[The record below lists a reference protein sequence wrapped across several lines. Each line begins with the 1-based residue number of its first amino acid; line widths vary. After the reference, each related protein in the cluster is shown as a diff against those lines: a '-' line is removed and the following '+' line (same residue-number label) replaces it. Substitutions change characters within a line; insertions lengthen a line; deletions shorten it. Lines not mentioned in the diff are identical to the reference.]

1 MAEIVNESLFKVAKG
16 ATIVLLGTFIG
27 MLLTFIGKVIIIRY
41 ITQSEYGIL
50 SLALVLL
57 NIFVIVSA
65 MGVQEGST
73 RYIAH
78 FRAKGDRSKV
88 KGVIVS
94 SIQITLLSS
103 VFLAILLFL
112 ASDFISNF
120 FHTTEL
126 STPLKI
132 FSICIPFTTLT
143 GTFLSLFRG
152 FDRVDAKVY
161 FGDILGNLFFLLSLG
176 IVFLFGLSF
185 LGVIYANL
193 AAIILTFI
201 VVVIYAVKELPIK
214 GTETV
219 NNPIVR
225 KELLLFSIPLLATM
239 MLGMILAWTDT
250 LMLGY
255 FKTPIAVALYN
266 GAIPIAKLIVVPSA
280 SMLFLY
286 TPITSQLYSQNLMP
300 EIKRNYA
307 ILTKWIFTATLPA
320 FLIIF
325 LFPDTVLEFFFG
337 SNYVQ
342 ASIALKI
349 VVFGFFIHTF
359 FGPNGATL
367 IAMGKVRVLMWAALF
382 SAILNL
388 VLNLSLIPPLGITGA
403 ATSSAVAIC
412 AVNIL
417 MAAKLFRLSGVHSFT
432 KTLLKPGITSI
443 TIIFMFYMLSKDL
456 LTVTFWMLPLL
467 FILFNVIYALS
478 LLLTK
483 SLDNEDIVILLAIE
497 KKMGI
502 NLKRIKKIL
511 KKFM

>member
-1 MAEIVNESLFKVAKG
+1 
-16 ATIVLLGTFIG
+16 
-27 MLLTFIGKVIIIRY
+27 
-41 ITQSEYGIL
+41 
-50 SLALVLL
+50 
-57 NIFVIVSA
+57 
-65 MGVQEGST
+65 
-73 RYIAH
+73 
-78 FRAKGDRSKV
+78 
-88 KGVIVS
+88 
-94 SIQITLLSS
+94 
-103 VFLAILLFL
+103 
-112 ASDFISNF
+112 
-120 FHTTEL
+120 
-126 STPLKI
+126 
-132 FSICIPFTTLT
+132 LT

-161 FGDILGNLFFLLSLG
+161 FGDILGNVLLLLSLG

-201 VVVIYAVKELPIK
+201 VVSIYAVKELPIK

-219 NNPIVR
+219 NIPILR
-225 KELLLFSIPLLATM
+225 KELLLFSIPLLATV
-239 MLGMILAWTDT
+239 MLSMIITCTDT

-255 FKTPIAVALYN
+255 FKTPIDVALYN
-266 GAIPIAKLIVVPSA
+266 AAIPIAKLIGVPLT

-286 TPITSQLYSQNLMP
+286 TPITSQLYAQSLMQ

-307 ILTKWIFTATLPA
+307 IITKWIFAATLPV
-320 FLIIF
+320 FLIFF

-342 ASIALKI
+342 ASVALKI
-349 VVFGFFIHTF
+349 LVFGFFIHIL
-359 FGPNGATL
+359 FGPNATTL
-367 IAMGKVRVLMWAALF
+367 IALGKVRVLMWAALF
-382 SAILNL
+382 GAILNV

-403 ATSSAVAIC
+403 ATSSAVAFC

-417 MAAKLFRLSGVHSFT
+417 QAAKVFRLLGVLSFT

-443 TIIFMFYMLSKDL
+443 SLIFMFYMISKDL

-467 FILFNVIYALS
+467 FILFIVIYGLS

-511 KKFM
+511 KKFI

>member
-1 MAEIVNESLFKVAKG
+1 
-16 ATIVLLGTFIG
+16 
-27 MLLTFIGKVIIIRY
+27 
-41 ITQSEYGIL
+41 
-50 SLALVLL
+50 LALVLL

-94 SIQITLLSS
+94 SIQITLVSS
-103 VFLAILLFL
+103 VFIAILLFL
-112 ASDFISNF
+112 ASNFISNF
-120 FHTTEL
+120 FHTNEL

-132 FSICIPFTTLT
+132 FSICIPFATLT

-161 FGDILGNLFFLLSLG
+161 FADILGNLFFLLSLA

-219 NNPIVR
+219 NIPIVR
-225 KELLLFSIPLLATM
+225 KELLLFSVPLLTTV

-255 FKTPIAVALYN
+255 FKTPIDVALYN
-266 GAIPIAKLIVVPSA
+266 GAIPIAKLIGVPLA

-342 ASIALKI
+342 ASVALKI

-382 SAILNL
+382 SAILNV
-388 VLNLSLIPPLGITGA
+388 VLNLSLIPPFGIIGA
-403 ATSSAVAIC
+403 ATSSAIALC

-417 MAAKLFRLSGVHSFT
+417 MAAKLFRLFGVHSFT

-443 TIIFMFYMLSKDL
+443 AIIFMFYLLSKDL

-467 FILFNVIYALS
+467 FILFNAIYGLS

-483 SLDNEDIVILLAIE
+483 SLDNEDVMIFLAIE